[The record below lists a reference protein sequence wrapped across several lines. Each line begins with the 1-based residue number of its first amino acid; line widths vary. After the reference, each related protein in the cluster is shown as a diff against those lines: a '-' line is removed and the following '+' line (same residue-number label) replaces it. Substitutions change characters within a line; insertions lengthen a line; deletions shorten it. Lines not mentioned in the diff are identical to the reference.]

1 MALTDVILAPYAAAK
16 DVAQSMNPVMLAALV
31 AVVVVVNVVAA
42 KSWQARRSR
51 LDARTSNNGDGL
63 AFWLISRFDSVAN
76 FTAKLA
82 LASELMELPL
92 PIGPVTDP
100 VIAATI
106 KSPQE
111 YSDPA
116 VQAWSQAVITTPAFV
131 ILTPQ
136 YNWGYPGQLKNL
148 LDHLY
153 SEWKN
158 KPVVLVTYGGHGGS
172 KCAEQ
177 LRVVLSGGFHINVV
191 AHVGISLPKEFIRSS
206 DRVDAADVPSF
217 LAKCET
223 QVDEAFATLLK
234 CLQH

>member
-1 MALTDVILAPYAAAK
+1 MPSTA
-16 DVAQSMNPVMLAALV
+16 DVAPWEYAIITFRFLKSRFGLKRTMKDPCCRPPPAALIV
-31 AVVVVVNVVAA
+31 G
-42 KSWQARRSR
+42 S
-51 LDARTSNNGDGL
+51 ARTSNNGDGL

-148 LDHLY
+148 FDHLY

-217 LAKCET
+217 LAKYET

>member
-51 LDARTSNNGDGL
+51 LD
-63 AFWLISRFDSVAN
+63 VAN

-148 LDHLY
+148 FDHLY

-217 LAKCET
+217 LAKYET